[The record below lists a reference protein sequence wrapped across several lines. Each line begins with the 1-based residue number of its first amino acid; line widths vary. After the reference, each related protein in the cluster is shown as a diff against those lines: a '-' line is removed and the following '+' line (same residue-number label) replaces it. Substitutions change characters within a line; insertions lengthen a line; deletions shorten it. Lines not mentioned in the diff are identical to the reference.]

1 MTSIRARRRA
11 AGGAAAALLGLA
23 SGCGGAVT
31 TVPAGAAVALTL
43 REYRIDPQQLRTS
56 AGRVTFAERN
66 TGVLVHELRV
76 AQGDQTI
83 ALLPP
88 LRPGQSATLTMAL
101 RPGRYQLSCAVAGHA
116 GLGERGELVVR

>member
-1 MTSIRARRRA
+1 
-11 AGGAAAALLGLA
+11 
-23 SGCGGAVT
+23 
-31 TVPAGAAVALTL
+31 VPAGAAVALTL
-43 REYRIDPQQLRTS
+43 REYRIDPQKLQAG
-56 AGRVTFAERN
+56 AGRVTLAERN

-88 LRPGQSATLTMAL
+88 LRPGQSATLTMSL
-101 RPGRYQLSCAVAGHA
+101 RPGRYQLSCAVGGHA